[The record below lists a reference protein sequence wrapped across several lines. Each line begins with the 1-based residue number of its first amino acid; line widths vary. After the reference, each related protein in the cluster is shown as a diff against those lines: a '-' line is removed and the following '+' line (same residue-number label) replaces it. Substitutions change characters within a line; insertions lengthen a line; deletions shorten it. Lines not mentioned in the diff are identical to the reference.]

1 MQTALDQCGGA
12 VRVCRD
18 LYKPAHRHY
27 PGLPAAN
34 VRTAGVPVR
43 PDTARWLAAV
53 EARVRD
59 RRFDAVSALADPD
72 DFRGSSLA
80 YRAAVHRIEV
90 VVATA
95 EALSQ
100 LGIVDRLLSEAV
112 NGGGRYVSGEPR
124 HVRAGPAGHAGRHRG
139 RAVRRP
145 RHRRTADGTVLYAD
159 ELTPGGGRRRRLTA
173 DRRWSTAWGRQT

>member
-1 MQTALDQCGGA
+1 VLCEQESFDVLHRVILPTARRRRAAPSRRGRCRWAARCGEDAEGKKRIADLVQTALDQCGGA

-27 PGLPAAN
+27 PGLLAAN
-34 VRTAGVPVR
+34 VRTVGVLVR
-43 PDTARWLAAV
+43 PDTARWQAAV

-59 RRFDAVSALADPD
+59 RRFDAVVESALADPD

-90 VVATA
+90 VVVTA

-112 NGGGRYVSGEPR
+112 NGGGR
-124 HVRAGPAGHAGRHRG
+124 
-139 RAVRRP
+139 
-145 RHRRTADGTVLYAD
+145 
-159 ELTPGGGRRRRLTA
+159 LTA